1 MRCCSSVAATFVQHA
16 MLQQCCC
23 NFCATFVLHVRT
35 LSDNYIMVIARKLF
49 KQSYQKKEIKN
60 YTRIFNS
67 VEINELACNFHFQS
81 VWMHPDILFLLFTN
95 VK

>member
-1 MRCCSSVAATFVQHA
+1 
-16 MLQQCCC
+16 
-23 NFCATFVLHVRT
+23 
-35 LSDNYIMVIARKLF
+35 MVIARKLF

-60 YTRIFNS
+60 YTRIFSS